1 MYFLTLK
8 AFHPVAGIKTD
19 NHNKYPF
26 LESTDGLF
34 EPDDVAFNLNRPF
47 PFEWVELIEGQPF
60 YVSEP
65 NLLKVFK
72 NTGFGDNQIFV
83 NNIKPLEEAY
93 TRELAGLFYDGYSVG
108 WSQFYNEIGQTF
120 LSLELEQKKQTLRDF
135 IAYCHTQLYFEGFAI
150 PEVLYAL
157 GYLQASLVKGFQEY
171 SNIKDLKQKEYVRP
185 VVKVYPVV
193 KVPEPEVK
201 PELVAEVDTEPKSE
215 TEPVTPEPEVKNL
228 SVNIPLRYPAAEIFD
243 LWCALLDEQLCQLM
257 QVPQAF
263 KSEDNIKA
271 MLGRLFKAE
280 GQEEIWRVNDSPY
293 YHQMAPGYQNLL
305 CLLMH
310 ATYKLNTTYLKVPQI
325 KYCELL
331 KTNFSPFDTY
341 ESVGDIQRN
350 MTKKK
355 DSAIEFVQKS
365 SGTYAKKAYQVIRKV
380 PTYLLKP

>member
-1 MYFLTLK
+1 MYFLNLK

-34 EPDDVAFNLNRPF
+34 EPDEFEFNFNRPF
-47 PFEWVELIEGQPF
+47 PFERIELNEGQPF

-72 NTGFGDNQIFV
+72 NTGFGENQILV
-83 NNIKPLEEAY
+83 NNIKPIKETY
-93 TRELAGLFYDGYSVG
+93 TKELAILFYDGYSAG

-120 LSLELEQKKQTLRDF
+120 LSLELEQKKQALKDF
-135 IAYCHTQLYFEGFAI
+135 ITYCHTHLYFEGFAI

-171 SNIKDLKQKEYVRP
+171 SNIKSLKEKKQVPP

-201 PELVAEVDTEPKSE
+201 PEPVAEVDIERKSE
-215 TEPVTPEPEVKNL
+215 PEPISSETEVKNL
-228 SVNIPLRYPAAEIFD
+228 SVNIPLQYPAAEIFD
-243 LWCALLDEQLCQLM
+243 LWCALLDTQLCQLM
-257 QVPQAF
+257 QVSQAF
-263 KSEDNIKA
+263 KSENEIKA
-271 MLGRLFKAE
+271 MLGRLFNAE
-280 GQEEIWRVNDSPY
+280 GQEEIWPVSDSPY

-310 ATYKLNTTYLKVPQI
+310 ATYKLNATYLRVPQI

-365 SGTYAKKAYQVIRKV
+365 SGAYAKKAYEVIRKV

>member
-1 MYFLTLK
+1 MHFLNLK
-8 AFHPVAGIKTD
+8 AFHPLAGIKTD
-19 NHNKYPF
+19 NHSKYPF

-34 EPDDVAFNLNRPF
+34 EPDEFEFNFNGPF
-47 PFEWVELIEGQPF
+47 SFERVELNEGQPF

-72 NTGFGDNQIFV
+72 NTGFGDNQILV
-83 NNIKPLEEAY
+83 NNVRPIEETY
-93 TRELAGLFYDGYSVG
+93 TKQLAGLFYEGYSAG

-120 LSLELEQKKQTLRDF
+120 LSLELEQKKQSLRDF
-135 IAYCHTQLYFEGFAI
+135 ITYCHTHLYFEGFAI

-157 GYLQASLVKGFQEY
+157 GYLQSSLVKGFQEY
-171 SNIKDLKQKEYVRP
+171 SNIKDLKEKEYVRP

-193 KVPEPEVK
+193 KMPELDVK
-201 PELVAEVDTEPKSE
+201 PELVAEVDNETKSE
-215 TEPVTPEPEVKNL
+215 TEPVPSETEVKNL

-243 LWCALLDEQLCQLM
+243 LWCALLDQQLCQLM

-263 KSEDNIKA
+263 NSEDDIKA
-271 MLGRLFKAE
+271 MLGRLFKTE
-280 GQEEIWRVNDSPY
+280 GQEEIWPVINERAYNE
-293 YHQMAPGYQNLL
+293 MAPGYQNLL

-310 ATYKLNTTYLKVPQI
+310 ATYKLNATYLRVPQI

-355 DSAIEFVQKS
+355 DSAIDFVQKS